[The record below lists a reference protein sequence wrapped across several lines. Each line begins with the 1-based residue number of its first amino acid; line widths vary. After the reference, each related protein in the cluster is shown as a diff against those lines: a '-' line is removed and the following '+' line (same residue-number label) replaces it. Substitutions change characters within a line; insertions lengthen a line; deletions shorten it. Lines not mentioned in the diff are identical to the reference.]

1 MPLRL
6 DPLPVAGVLRDGP
19 QVGHGVACQVLEPH
33 AVLDR
38 GDLEAL
44 VSGVQPHGQ
53 GQLGLLAQLVLD
65 LGNEINA
72 VLVQTLLCGI
82 LGAGFAAASVI
93 WEMEDWSL
101 VKQTG
106 LYFLISSLLMIPV
119 AWLANWM
126 EHSFRGFVIYFGI
139 FLIIFVI
146 IWLIQYL
153 FIRENIKKMN
163 AKITK

>member
-1 MPLRL
+1 MKKKVLQRALLGLPLGICL
-6 DPLPVAGVLRDGP
+6 GYAITILISLIVGNGEYLPVP
-19 QVGHGVACQVLEPH
+19 P
-33 AVLDR
+33 
-38 GDLEAL
+38 
-44 VSGVQPHGQ
+44 
-53 GQLGLLAQLVLD
+53 QLVLD

>member
-1 MPLRL
+1 MKKKVLQRALLGLPLGICL
-6 DPLPVAGVLRDGP
+6 GYAITILISLIVGNGEYLPVP
-19 QVGHGVACQVLEPH
+19 P
-33 AVLDR
+33 
-38 GDLEAL
+38 
-44 VSGVQPHGQ
+44 
-53 GQLGLLAQLVLD
+53 QLVLD

-106 LYFLISSLLMIPV
+106 LYFLISSLLMKPV

>member
-1 MPLRL
+1 MKKIVLQRALLGIPLGICL
-6 DPLPVAGVLRDGP
+6 GFAITILISLIIGNGEYLPVP
-19 QVGHGVACQVLEPH
+19 P
-33 AVLDR
+33 
-38 GDLEAL
+38 
-44 VSGVQPHGQ
+44 
-53 GQLGLLAQLVLD
+53 QLVLD

-126 EHSFRGFVIYFGI
+126 EHNFRGFVIYFGI
-139 FLIIFVI
+139 FLILFVI

>member
-1 MPLRL
+1 MKKIVLQRALLGIPLGICL
-6 DPLPVAGVLRDGP
+6 GYAITILISLIVGNGEYLPVP
-19 QVGHGVACQVLEPH
+19 P
-33 AVLDR
+33 
-38 GDLEAL
+38 
-44 VSGVQPHGQ
+44 
-53 GQLGLLAQLVLD
+53 QLVLD

-72 VLVQTLLCGI
+72 ILVQTLLCGI

-139 FLIIFVI
+139 FLILFVI

-153 FIRENIKKMN
+153 IIRENIKKMN
-163 AKITK
+163 TKITK

>member
-1 MPLRL
+1 MKKNVLQRALLGLPLGICL
-6 DPLPVAGVLRDGP
+6 GYAITILISLIVGNGEYLPVP
-19 QVGHGVACQVLEPH
+19 P
-33 AVLDR
+33 
-38 GDLEAL
+38 
-44 VSGVQPHGQ
+44 
-53 GQLGLLAQLVLD
+53 QLVLD

>member
-1 MPLRL
+1 MGLPLGICL
-6 DPLPVAGVLRDGP
+6 GYAITILISLIIGNGEYFPVP
-19 QVGHGVACQVLEPH
+19 P
-33 AVLDR
+33 
-38 GDLEAL
+38 
-44 VSGVQPHGQ
+44 
-53 GQLGLLAQLVLD
+53 QLVLD

-139 FLIIFVI
+139 FLILFVI

>member
-1 MPLRL
+1 MKKNVLQRALLGFPLGICL
-6 DPLPVAGVLRDGP
+6 GYAITILISLIIGNGEYLPVP
-19 QVGHGVACQVLEPH
+19 P
-33 AVLDR
+33 
-38 GDLEAL
+38 
-44 VSGVQPHGQ
+44 
-53 GQLGLLAQLVLD
+53 QLVLE

-139 FLIIFVI
+139 FLILFVI